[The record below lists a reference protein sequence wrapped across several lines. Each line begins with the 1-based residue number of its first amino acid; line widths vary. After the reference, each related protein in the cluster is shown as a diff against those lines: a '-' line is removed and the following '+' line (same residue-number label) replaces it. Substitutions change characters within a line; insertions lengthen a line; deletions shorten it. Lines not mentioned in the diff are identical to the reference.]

1 MKKRSFLLTAA
12 ALVFAGCPEGTE
24 GSKKYYEAPVP
35 KIEIT
40 STTYT
45 VSCSEKITDEAAFI
59 ESVLR
64 NQDYVKVST
73 AHGKHKGAFEFD
85 ADLSKLAVPHAHG
98 KIEVPF
104 IVKDSTGV
112 FSKAVYP
119 VYVTPVAAAPTVQK
133 ADTVL
138 TIPATESVTA
148 EYLENA
154 LVSELN
160 MKVTI
165 GACAAASTNAYT
177 LTDWDI
183 SYVEGSETEASFTVV
198 DALNSKSEPQTVR
211 YLKEPNPMAPL
222 ITVPEAPIEV
232 HCGMTTEEIL
242 TQLKAEI
249 TVSPGT
255 TEGASLTAWE
265 ITSENAAQ
273 FTADVHFCMQI
284 VPVTYTVRNNEGFE
298 SSATVNLQFDVR
310 ESESPF
316 DPNSLIDGLRPQ
328 FIKGSAADGYSA
340 EQMNALL
347 SALLHSN
354 AVLSGD
360 TAGTCS
366 DYLIQNNRFAVEI
379 TDGWESVDF
388 NTAADYTLQC
398 CLKSAVS
405 EITVQDVFEVTVK
418 VIDPTAYINPSRDNI
433 PLTVTVDGKTLNL
446 THLDPFDSLETLK
459 TNWDIGNPGLYRP
472 EIGNPGIEQPTLVEF
487 PDGIKGYSG
496 DRYKQPYWSP
506 QAVEIKDGELLI
518 KVYFDKSI
526 VNKNLN
532 NNKKEG
538 YIPNM
543 TTLDTAGYGV
553 AGAIHSKRQFPSGLF
568 VTKIKHSWGDR
579 TAKNNS
585 HWDAWWAESNNP
597 FSTEYGKKELFSW
610 NTGDET
616 RRGKVFTDG
625 VPANEYKGV
634 NGEQVYEYDMYE
646 WVSNNTTQYQVLH
659 SWPWYGGYPG
669 WDDIPEEMRNQDR
682 NYWITDDSWRGNDA
696 RGAGFRSMGGSGD
709 VVSSGNGTTQYID
722 GGQAQRGEWFYLAML
737 VTPEKVVMWNFPG
750 DWNWDFNAQAVSRSE
765 TGDMNPAFGNSA
777 APAAYRDAD
786 GKSPIQ
792 VKYSS
797 ELGQWNNNH
806 NLIYDARDKLTSKK
820 PDIMHAEFFAFY
832 AWDTDKYPSYNAD
845 SEG

>member
-133 ADTVL
+133 ADDVL

-154 LVSELN
+154 LVSKLN

-211 YLKEPNPMAPL
+211 YLKESNPMAPS
-222 ITVPEAPIEV
+222 ITVPEAPIAV

-242 TQLKAEI
+242 DQLKAEI

-255 TEGASLTAWE
+255 TAGARLTAWE

-316 DPNSLIDGLRPQ
+316 DPTSLISGLRPQ

-354 AVLSGD
+354 AVLSED

-379 TDGWESVDF
+379 TDGWERVDF
-388 NTAADYTLQC
+388 NTAADYSLQC
-398 CLKSAVS
+398 CLKAAVS
-405 EITVQDVFEVTVK
+405 EITVKDAFTATVK
-418 VIDPTAYINPSRDNI
+418 VIDSTAYINPSGDNI
-433 PLTVTVDGKTLNL
+433 PLTVSVDGKTLNL
-446 THLDPFDSLETLK
+446 THLDPFDSQEVLE

-506 QAVEIKDGELLI
+506 EAVEIKDGELLI
-518 KVYFDKSI
+518 KVYFDPSLD
-526 VNKNLN
+526 NLN
-532 NNKKEG
+532 EDSSGRKG
-538 YIPNM
+538 YIPGGNNLYDE
-543 TTLDTAGYGV
+543 TGYGV

-579 TAKNNS
+579 AGKTNA

-597 FSTEYGKKELFSW
+597 FSRAYGEKELFSW
-610 NTGDET
+610 GTGDST

-625 VPANEYKGV
+625 VPETQYKGV

-646 WVSNNTTQYQVLH
+646 WVSNNTTQWQVLH
-659 SWPWYGGYPG
+659 SWAWYGGYPG
-669 WDDIPEEMRNQDR
+669 WEDR
-682 NYWITDDSWRGNDA
+682 LDSKGGDNNYWSTADNLRGNDNK
-696 RGAGFRSMGGSGD
+696 GFS
-709 VVSSGNGTTQYID
+709 NQYGD
-722 GGQAQRGEWFYLAML
+722 GGQAQRGDWFYLAML
-737 VTPEKVVMWNFPG
+737 VTPEKVVMWNFSKDW
-750 DWNWDFNAQAVSRSE
+750 DWNFDAPAIRKSE
-765 TGDMNPAFGNSA
+765 LNNQNRAFGNSA
-777 APAAYRDAD
+777 APLSYRDAD

-797 ELGQWNNNH
+797 ELGDWGNKH
-806 NLIYDARDKLTSKK
+806 NLIYNNRETLTPTN

>member
-45 VSCSEKITDEAAFI
+45 VSCSEKITDEASFI

-64 NQDYVKVST
+64 KQDYVKVST

-211 YLKEPNPMAPL
+211 YLKEPNPMAPV
-222 ITVPEAPIEV
+222 ITVPEAPIVV

-242 TQLKAEI
+242 TQLKPEI

-255 TEGASLTAWE
+255 TAGASLTAWE

-298 SSATVNLQFDVR
+298 SSATVNLRFDVR
-310 ESESPF
+310 AGEAPF
-316 DPNSLIDGLRPQ
+316 APGTDAFTVQ
-328 FIKGSAADGYSA
+328 FIKESAAAGYSA

-347 SALLHSN
+347 SAVLQDDNKN
-354 AVLSGD
+354 AASD
-360 TAGTCS
+360 SRTETCS
-366 DYLIQNNRFAVEI
+366 EYLIRNSGFSVEI
-379 TDGWESVDF
+379 LDGWEEVDF
-388 NTAADYTLQC
+388 NAAADYNLSC
-398 CLKSAVS
+398 ILKSS
-405 EITVQDVFEVTVK
+405 SSGETVK
-418 VIDPTAYINPSRDNI
+418 EFTATVRIIDPSQYVNESQDNI
-433 PLTVTVDGKTLNL
+433 PLSVTVEGKTLKL
-446 THLDPFDSLETLK
+446 THFDPFDDWDTLE
-459 TNWDIGNPGLYRP
+459 TNWDIGNPGIDRP

-506 QAVEIKDGELLI
+506 EAVGISDDGQLEIK
-518 KVYFDKSI
+518 VFFDKTI
-526 VNKNLN
+526 RNKNVN
-532 NNKKEG
+532 NGQEG
-538 YIPNM
+538 YIPGGSAVD
-543 TTLDTAGYGV
+543 TTGYGL

-568 VTKIKHSWGDR
+568 VTKIKHSWNPR
-579 TAKNNS
+579 SAKTNA

-597 FSTEYGKKELFSW
+597 FSRAYGKKELFSW
-610 NTGDET
+610 GTDDST

-625 VPANEYKGV
+625 VPETQYKGV

-646 WVSNNTTQYQVLH
+646 WVSNNTTQWQVLH
-659 SWPWYGGYPG
+659 SWAWYGGYPG
-669 WDDIPEEMRNQDR
+669 WEDR
-682 NYWITDDSWRGNDA
+682 YETRGGDNNYWSTADNLRGNDNQ
-696 RGAGFRSMGGSGD
+696 GFSNSYGD
-709 VVSSGNGTTQYID
+709 N
-722 GGQAQRGEWFYLAML
+722 GQAQNGDWFYLAML

-750 DWNWDFNAQAVSRSE
+750 DWNWNFSASAIRKSE
-765 TGDMNPAFGNSA
+765 LNNQNRAFGNSA
-777 APAAYRDAD
+777 APLSYRDAD

-797 ELGQWNNNH
+797 ELGDWGNKH
-806 NLIYDARDKLTSKK
+806 NLIYNNRETLTPEN

>member
-133 ADTVL
+133 DDNVL

-165 GACAAASTNAYT
+165 GACATASTNAYT

-211 YLKEPNPMAPL
+211 YLKEQNPMAPS
-222 ITVPEAPIEV
+222 ITVPEAPIAV

-242 TQLKAEI
+242 TQLKADIE
-249 TVSPGT
+249 VSPGNT
-255 TEGASLTAWE
+255 TGASLTAWE

-284 VPVTYTVRNNEGFE
+284 VPVTFTVRNNEGFE

-316 DPNSLIDGLRPQ
+316 DPTSLISALRPQ

-354 AVLSGD
+354 AVLSED

-388 NTAADYTLQC
+388 NTAADYPLQC
-398 CLKSAVS
+398 CLKAAVS
-405 EITVQDVFEVTVK
+405 EITVKDAFTATVK
-418 VIDPTAYINPSRDNI
+418 VIDPTAYINPNGDNI

-446 THLDPFDSLETLK
+446 THLDPFDSQEVLE

-506 QAVEIKDGELLI
+506 EAVEIKDGELLI

-538 YIPNM
+538 YIPN
-543 TTLDTAGYGV
+543 TSTLDTNGYGV

-579 TAKNNS
+579 AGKTSA

-597 FSTEYGKKELFSW
+597 FSRAYGKKELFSW
-610 NTGDET
+610 GTDDST

-625 VPANEYKGV
+625 MPETQYKGV

-646 WVSNNTTQYQVLH
+646 WVYDNNTQYQVLH

-669 WDDIPEEMRNQDR
+669 WDDIPEEMRNQSR
-682 NYWITDDSWRGNDA
+682 NYWITDDSWRGHDA
-696 RGAGFRSMGGSGD
+696 RGAGFGPNR
-709 VVSSGNGTTQYID
+709 NGTTEYND
-722 GGQAQRGEWFYLAML
+722 GGQAKRGDWFYLAML

-750 DWNWDFNAQAVSRSE
+750 EWSWDFNARAVSRSE

-806 NLIYDARDKLTSKK
+806 NIIYNHRDQLTPTN

>member
-45 VSCSEKITDEAAFI
+45 VSCSEKITDEASFI

-119 VYVTPVAAAPTVQK
+119 VYVTPVAVAPTVQK
-133 ADTVL
+133 DDTVL

-154 LVSELN
+154 LVSKLN

-198 DALNSKSEPQTVR
+198 DALNSKSEPQTVL
-211 YLKEPNPMAPL
+211 YLKEPNPLAPV
-222 ITVPEAPIEV
+222 ITVPEAPIVV

-242 TQLKAEI
+242 TQLKPEI

-255 TEGASLTAWE
+255 TAGASLTAWK

-298 SSATVNLQFDVR
+298 SSATVNLRFDVR
-310 ESESPF
+310 AGEAPF
-316 DPNSLIDGLRPQ
+316 APGTDAFTVQ
-328 FIKGSAADGYSA
+328 FIKESAAAGYSA

-347 SALLHSN
+347 SAVLQDDNKN
-354 AVLSGD
+354 AASD
-360 TAGTCS
+360 SRTETCS
-366 DYLIQNNRFAVEI
+366 EYLIRNSGFSVEI
-379 TDGWESVDF
+379 LDGWEEVDF
-388 NTAADYTLQC
+388 NAAADYNLSC
-398 CLKSAVS
+398 ILKSVS
-405 EITVQDVFEVTVK
+405 SGATVK
-418 VIDPTAYINPSRDNI
+418 EFTATVRIIDSSQYVNESQDNI
-433 PLTVTVDGKTLNL
+433 PLSVTVEGKTLKL
-446 THLDPFDSLETLK
+446 THFDPFDDWDTLE
-459 TNWDIGNPGLYRP
+459 TNWDIGNPGIDRP
-472 EIGNPGIEQPTLVEF
+472 EVGNPGIERPTLVEF

-506 QAVEIKDGELLI
+506 EAVGISDDGQLEIK
-518 KVYFDKSI
+518 VFFDKTI
-526 VNKNLN
+526 RNKNVN
-532 NNKKEG
+532 NGQEG
-538 YIPNM
+538 YIPGGSAVD
-543 TTLDTAGYGV
+543 TTGYGL

-568 VTKIKHSWGDR
+568 VTKIKHSWGNR
-579 TAKNNS
+579 SAKTNA

-597 FSTEYGKKELFSW
+597 FSRAYGKKELFSW
-610 NTGDET
+610 GTDDST

-625 VPANEYKGV
+625 VPETQYKGV

-646 WVSNNTTQYQVLH
+646 WVSNNTTQWQVLH
-659 SWPWYGGYPG
+659 SWAWYGGYPG
-669 WDDIPEEMRNQDR
+669 WEDR
-682 NYWITDDSWRGNDA
+682 YETRGGDNNYWSTADNLRGNDNQ
-696 RGAGFRSMGGSGD
+696 GFSNSYGD
-709 VVSSGNGTTQYID
+709 N
-722 GGQAQRGEWFYLAML
+722 GQAQRGNWFYLAML

-750 DWNWDFNAQAVSRSE
+750 DWNWNFSASAIRKSE
-765 TGDMNPAFGNSA
+765 LNNQNRAFGNSA
-777 APAAYRDAD
+777 APLSYRDAD

-797 ELGQWNNNH
+797 ELGDWGNKH
-806 NLIYDARDKLTSKK
+806 NLIYNNRETLTPEN